1 MLCRDN
7 NHRVVFLTERVEA
20 KDEAFEGIYIKNFKA
35 HREPSKDTHHYLNAT
50 EEAILKGQAVIR
62 AITELKEEG
71 FNPRV
76 VINHGGMGL
85 GLFIKDILPNSI
97 QIGYFEWYFKPET
110 TKHLVRDFNINTQLI
125 TGLRNMP
132 ILQELEGCD
141 LCVTPTEWQKKQ
153 FPKAYSGKIEVIFDG
168 IDDTFF
174 KPSNSEEAR
183 SGELTLTNRDTKE
196 RYIIKSNEKIISYA
210 TRGMEPV
217 RGFPEFMK
225 MLPELLSTNND
236 LKVVIAGADRRAYSY
251 DAPSH
256 NGSWKEYMLST
267 IEDIK
272 VKDRIMFT
280 GLLDYQDYRALLWRT
295 NLHCYLTKPY
305 VTSWS
310 LFEAAGCG
318 ARLAVNRNSATSGI
332 VEEESVTWLDLES
345 QNQMLKKMNEAL
357 TSGKNK
363 HSKLLKKYS
372 LTNSLVKWENIIN
385 KGLTNS
391 VKREG
396 Y

>member
-272 VKDRIMFT
+272 DSDNDK
-280 GLLDYQDYRALLWRT
+280 
-295 NLHCYLTKPY
+295 LTKIEGIEEDTAKELIERAKEFYKKDQEEISNRVKNLGLDNQLIELPGLTPGML
-305 VTSWS
+305 VT
-310 LFEAAGCG
+310 LGEQKILTINDFAD
-318 ARLAVNRNSATSGI
+318 LASDELTGTYDVVNGEKI
-332 VEEESVTWLDLES
+332 KIKGYLEEF
-345 QNQMLKKMNEAL
+345 AL
-357 TSGKNK
+357 TKQEADNLIMSARDIVYKN
-363 HSKLLKKYS
+363 
-372 LTNSLVKWENIIN
+372 
-385 KGLTNS
+385 
-391 VKREG
+391 
-396 Y
+396 